1 MTAFAGRTYLA
12 VLLAALGLSACSEGQ
27 NPLGFVSRKAAATPA
42 TQVATST
49 RLIERDVEA
58 PEVFQ
63 ATANGLW
70 DGRPALGGVWV
81 AYPELTSPE
90 RVLIRNNAT
99 GKFVIGALYRRD
111 DARTGPPFQVSSE
124 AAEALG
130 MLAGQAHEL
139 NVTALRRE
147 EVPAETAEAAAAPV
161 GDGLSAPVEDVATV
175 SLDGPAAAGH
185 DNGEAHA
192 NATGGTPRPVA
203 APPGEPAARL
213 AVQGPPIVEPVPAS
227 ASTTIDTS
235 EGNGR
240 VTITPRAATAPVRA
254 SLPAGVLDKPFIQI
268 GLFSVEENA
277 RNTATSLRAN
287 GIVPEVRAQTSSG
300 KRFWRVL
307 VGPATSRSERG
318 TLLAKVRDLG
328 FEDAYFV
335 TN

>member
-27 NPLGFVSRKAAATPA
+27 NPFGFVSRKAAATPT
-42 TQVATST
+42 TQIATST
-49 RLIERDVEA
+49 RLIERDVEV

-130 MLAGQAHEL
+130 MLAGQTHEL

-147 EVPAETAEAAAAPV
+147 EVPAETEAAAAPV

-185 DNGEAHA
+185 DTGDVHAAANG
-192 NATGGTPRPVA
+192 GSQRPVA

-213 AVQGPPIVEPVPAS
+213 AVQDPPRVDPVLAS
-227 ASTTIDTS
+227 ASTAIDTA
-235 EGNGR
+235 EGTGR

-254 SLPAGVLDKPFIQI
+254 SIPAGALDKPFIQI
-268 GLFSVEENA
+268 GLFSVEQNA